1 MQTNFTV
8 EMNCSENEDGAAAAA
23 AAARSCGTFWLF
35 EYRHLTHSESD
46 LKGRRDKKEVNLPR
60 SAPASVRFA
69 ILRSFIG
76 FIRIFRCFYEAL
88 RSLIVLQTLACV
100 KSVATVGA
108 RSPNIT

>member
-8 EMNCSENEDGAAAAA
+8 EMNCSENEDGVAA

-60 SAPASVRFA
+60 SGPASVRFA
-69 ILRSFIG
+69 TVLSV
-76 FIRIFRCFYEAL
+76 FIRIF
-88 RSLIVLQTLACV
+88 V
-100 KSVATVGA
+100 
-108 RSPNIT
+108 